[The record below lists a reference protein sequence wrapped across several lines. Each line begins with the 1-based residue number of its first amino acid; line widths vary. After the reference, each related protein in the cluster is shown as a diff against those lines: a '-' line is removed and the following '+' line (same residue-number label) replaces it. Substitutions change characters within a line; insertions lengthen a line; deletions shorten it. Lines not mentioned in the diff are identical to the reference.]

1 MKETGRGDSE
11 GRAFGR
17 VGSGGGGQR
26 AGKQEGVR
34 EEEVDLMIVQVLFV
48 VYWFASAACFR
59 ASAACFRASCPA
71 YCFSSLSLVCA

>member
-1 MKETGRGDSE
+1 MKETGRGGSE

-59 ASAACFRASCPA
+59 ASCPA